1 MRRGFVAWL
10 DSSRELNA
18 MNAETN
24 GRPVDQRSVRRH
36 NLALVMRQ
44 VADLGPRSRATIAAE
59 TGLNK
64 TTVSSLVAELIDRRL
79 FQETTIENPG
89 AVGRPGRK
97 VQLSGDG
104 VAGVGLEV
112 DEGQLAALATD
123 LTGRTRFSEAV
134 SLDTWASGPEDVIL
148 KLAALARKALSALD
162 AQRLSPAG
170 VTVALPGRV
179 DITRGTLV
187 NPNLGWEGV
196 PVADL
201 LRRHLDHPNFPL
213 RIDNDAN
220 LGALGELW
228 HGHGREGLR
237 DFVYL
242 HGKGRMGVGAGII
255 VDGRVFRGTRGFS
268 GEIGHFVVSRRGP
281 LCTCGNRGCLAA
293 VAGALALLRA
303 AKVPVDHIEL
313 RGIESPLE
321 VLKERAS
328 AGDPD
333 AIRALTE
340 GGRVLSLALISTVNL
355 LNPEA
360 IVLGGWLASLEEW
373 LVPVVQRELN
383 AHAFA
388 ARWWK
393 CPLVTSRLQ
402 GSAPLFGAT
411 ALSLHE
417 ALTDPG
423 SMELSQPVTAG

>member
-1 MRRGFVAWL
+1 
-10 DSSRELNA
+10 
-18 MNAETN
+18 MNADAN
-24 GRPVDQRSVRRH
+24 GGPVDQRSVRRH

-44 VADLGPRSRATIAAE
+44 VAELGPRSRATIAAE

-64 TTVSSLVAELIDRRL
+64 TTVSSLVGELIERRL

-123 LTGRTRFSEAV
+123 LTGRTRFSESV
-134 SLDTWASGPEDVIL
+134 SLDTWASGPEDVIQQ
-148 KLAALARKALSALD
+148 LAALARKALSALS
-162 AQRLSPAG
+162 AQMLIPAG

-201 LRRHLDHPNFPL
+201 LRRHLDHPPFPL

-228 HGHGREGLR
+228 HGHGRAGLR

-242 HGKGRMGVGAGII
+242 HGKGTMGIGAGII
-255 VDGRVFRGTRGFS
+255 VDSRIFRGTQGFS
-268 GEIGHFVVSRRGP
+268 GEIGHVVVSRRGP

-293 VAGALALLRA
+293 VAGALALLRTA
-303 AKVPVDHIEL
+303 KIPVAKVEL
-313 RGIESPLE
+313 SGIDSPLE
-321 VLKERAS
+321 LLKERART
-328 AGDPD
+328 GNLD
-333 AIRALTE
+333 ATRALTE
-340 GGRVLSLALISTVNL
+340 TARVLSLALISAVNL

-360 IVLGGWLASLEEW
+360 IVLGGWLAGLSEW

-383 AHAFA
+383 ARAFA
-388 ARWWK
+388 ARWWE
-393 CPLVTSRLQ
+393 CPVVTSGLQ

-423 SMELSQPVTAG
+423 SIELSQAVTVG